1 MNNNRERNGLP
12 QKCYAVLPYEDR
24 LVIITRGMPGYTRS
38 PLDHGDKDQNRA
50 IADEKNTEFGGVT
63 PEQEKAMIK
72 GAILGWEFAGT
83 TADGSEQP
91 GKIMELEISRP
102 GSFGAETSTT
112 LALPATP
119 HEILDALDKARIT
132 DDRVIYSIEITN
144 CKLDYLPQFI
154 AHSTNLYE
162 LNCLAARLSA
172 MSEWE
177 LDCFEGLTMMDTIRT
192 DYAPIAVERLI
203 NMTHSTADC
212 QVVYE
217 AHDNESLG
225 RFYVENGF
233 VPQLETAPEDILP
246 WLNYEKIGK
255 EAHDAEGGVFTP
267 SGYVVQNGE
276 IAQVYKSGDA
286 IPTEKPDYTVLL
298 KVTKGYFNDPEYDN
312 DLTAF
317 LKLPAAD
324 EDLYQAVD
332 EVEAASPKECAF
344 SAVDCAIPRL
354 TEKITD
360 ALEDMNLDTVSELAA
375 QLQKLRAEGRLPT
388 SKAMLESAP
397 MDISLEDA
405 LDLTYQAGEFR
416 LLREIASPEDYAKAE
431 LAKCTIPLKE
441 ELLSQN
447 LYRYGEKLMEH
458 NKAAATDYG
467 ILYSP
472 SGQTVEQCLVRPN
485 RHLEMGGQT

>member
-1 MNNNRERNGLP
+1 
-12 QKCYAVLPYEDR
+12 
-24 LVIITRGMPGYTRS
+24 
-38 PLDHGDKDQNRA
+38 
-50 IADEKNTEFGGVT
+50 
-63 PEQEKAMIK
+63 MIK

-177 LDCFEGLTMMDTIRT
+177 LDCFEGLTMMDTIE
-192 DYAPIAVERLI
+192 PIMPHRRGALI

-212 QVVYE
+212 QVYE

-225 RFYVENGF
+225 RFYGKTVCA
-233 VPQLETAPEDILP
+233 TARQRLKNLP

-267 SGYVVQNGE
+267 SGDVVQNGE

-397 MDISLEDA
+397 KDISLEDA